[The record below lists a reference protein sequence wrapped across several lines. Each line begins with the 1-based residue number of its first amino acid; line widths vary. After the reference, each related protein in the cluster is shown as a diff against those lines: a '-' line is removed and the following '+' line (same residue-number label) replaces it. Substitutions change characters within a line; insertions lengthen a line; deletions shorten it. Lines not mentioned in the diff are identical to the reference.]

1 MEPRTI
7 VGTSRNW
14 RGRNWRGVPASF
26 SIPGPRFAY
35 LVPGVL
41 LPRLK
46 PKDCTSATGVP
57 PNPILHLTKPKKA
70 VTQYTH
76 MYVCM
81 YVCDGL
87 SKCLFPVLLIHRNS
101 MRAASCLPLKTWPT
115 LMTWKRGNSSLPLE
129 IFLKPQESANARRF
143 SFAVAGTVSWTVC
156 LCVCASLNAICFLT
170 CLLINAV
177 SLL

>member
-81 YVCDGL
+81 WRFVKMSVPGFVDTSQFHACRLMFAFKDMTYLDDV
-87 SKCLFPVLLIHRNS
+87 
-101 MRAASCLPLKTWPT
+101 KTWKFFVT
-115 LMTWKRGNSSLPLE
+115 FGNLS
-129 IFLKPQESANARRF
+129 KPQESANARRF

-170 CLLINAV
+170 CLVINAV